1 MEAPGSPA
9 KARKTSKSG
18 AADAAE
24 SNAAKLRHAQS
35 GLFRLVQEALD
46 TNHGLQLGAASYPQA
61 FPQQQL
67 HRLSDQS
74 PTTLIVH
81 PAVKVS
87 SAVSRSNQQD
97 RSCMAKM
104 GPAFVSGVA
113 ESAREA
119 CVEYLQG
126 VKRLQDSST
135 HVWLSERRRGC
146 LSSSP

>member
-9 KARKTSKSG
+9 KARKKSKSG

-35 GLFRLVQEALD
+35 GLFLLVQEALD
-46 TNHGLQLGAASYPQA
+46 TIHGLQLGTASYPQA
-61 FPQQQL
+61 SPQQQL

-87 SAVSRSNQQD
+87 SAVSRNEQD

-126 VKRLQDSST
+126 VKRLQDRST
-135 HVWLSERRRGC
+135 HVWLSER
-146 LSSSP
+146 

>member
-9 KARKTSKSG
+9 KARKKSESG

-35 GLFRLVQEALD
+35 SLFLLVQEALD
-46 TNHGLQLGAASYPQA
+46 TIHGLQLGTASYPQA
-61 FPQQQL
+61 SPQQQL

-135 HVWLSERRRGC
+135 HVWLSERRWGC